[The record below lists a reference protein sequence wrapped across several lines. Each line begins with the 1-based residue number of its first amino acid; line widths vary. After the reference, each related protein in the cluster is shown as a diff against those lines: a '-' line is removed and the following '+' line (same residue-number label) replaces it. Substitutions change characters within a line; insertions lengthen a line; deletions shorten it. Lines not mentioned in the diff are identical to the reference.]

1 MRVIEAKGYYCEKN
15 LFVEYIYVMD
25 KQTNTKFFT
34 LIIYIMSFLKKKHDI
49 IF

>member
-25 KQTNTKFFT
+25 K
-34 LIIYIMSFLKKKHDI
+34 
-49 IF
+49 